1 LLALQPRK
9 QLVSELNLFLIKTDP
24 KPQEM
29 IELMGKFNV
38 SESFYQRLTNILP
51 KDFQLKKY
59 FFFDC
64 LKRGA
69 DTYQIKKELHITN
82 QDANRNE

>member
-1 LLALQPRK
+1 
-9 QLVSELNLFLIKTDP
+9 
-24 KPQEM
+24 M

-51 KDFQLKKY
+51 KDFQLKNI

-64 LKRGA
+64 LIRGA
-69 DTYQIKKELHITN
+69 DTYQIKKR
-82 QDANRNE
+82 AAYY